1 MAVYL
6 DSLPSGT
13 EGDLEAIDYQIDLI
27 RRLER
32 RVGRVVRHVLC
43 AYRDSWISPSH
54 SIVLKLGFKIK
65 SSVTLKCVT
74 IIFSDLGERLQQM
87 AGFRNLLVHGY
98 TEIVAAKVHQNLSHL
113 PDIREYVRAV
123 CEYLDQ
129 QES

>member
-1 MAVYL
+1 MRL
-6 DSLPSGT
+6 QGFMDISL
-13 EGDLEAIDYQIDLI
+13 AQ
-27 RRLER
+27 
-32 RVGRVVRHVLC
+32 
-43 AYRDSWISPSH
+43 YRSETGIQDQ
-54 SIVLKLGFKIK
+54 V
-65 SSVTLKCVT
+65 
-74 IIFSDLGERLQQM
+74 ERLQQM